1 MLRLQG
7 GITRMNITIKPKQHS
22 HKMSP
27 DELQAYLKLKR
38 GNGSH
43 KSKRDYNRKAMKKA
57 CI

>member
-1 MLRLQG
+1 
-7 GITRMNITIKPKQHS
+7 MNITIKPKQHS